1 MSELITQA
9 EFARRV
15 GVDRS
20 QVTLAVKS
28 GRIKKAKGTNLID
41 FDTESKK
48 WESNRSDSLAGTG
61 TANITRKSVPNIG
74 RKRSVP
80 SVTEVETLDI
90 DKPSYDDMG
99 DDNDDD
105 DSTLTAQKVRKLKAD
120 AERVELK
127 LAQEK
132 GDLISKDDV
141 LNVYFTFL
149 VAIKNSITA
158 APDRI
163 VGEIQ
168 AALTAFKDEP
178 DMLNT
183 RVYEILKAEHNAILD
198 EVKVRLS
205 TAKEEAEKI
214 AKAQMK
220 KGPRK

>member
-15 GVDRS
+15 GVNRS

-28 GRIKKAKGTNLID
+28 GRIKKARGTNLID

-90 DKPSYDDMG
+90 DKPSYDDM
-99 DDNDDD
+99 DDDDD

-168 AALTAFKDEP
+168 AALTAFRDEP

>member
-28 GRIKKAKGTNLID
+28 GRIKKARGTNLID

-90 DKPSYDDMG
+90 DKPSYDDM
-99 DDNDDD
+99 DDDDD

-168 AALTAFKDEP
+168 AALTAFRDEP

>member
-90 DKPSYDDMG
+90 DKPSYDDM
-99 DDNDDD
+99 DDDDD

-168 AALTAFKDEP
+168 AALTAFRDEP

>member
-90 DKPSYDDMG
+90 DKPSYDDMD

-183 RVYEILKAEHNAILD
+183 RVYEILKAEHNTILD

>member
-90 DKPSYDDMG
+90 DKPSYDDMD

-183 RVYEILKAEHNAILD
+183 RVYEILKVEHNAILD

>member
-90 DKPSYDDMG
+90 DKPSYDDMD

-168 AALTAFKDEP
+168 AALTAFRDEP

-183 RVYEILKAEHNAILD
+183 RVYEILKAEHNSILD

>member
-90 DKPSYDDMG
+90 DKPSYDDM
-99 DDNDDD
+99 DDDDD

-168 AALTAFKDEP
+168 AALTAFRDEP

-214 AKAQMK
+214 AKTQMK

>member
-90 DKPSYDDMG
+90 DKPSYDDMD

>member
-80 SVTEVETLDI
+80 SVTEVDTLDI
-90 DKPSYDDMG
+90 DKPSYDDMD

>member
-90 DKPSYDDMG
+90 DKPSYDDM
-99 DDNDDD
+99 DDDDD

-168 AALTAFKDEP
+168 AALTAFRDEP

-198 EVKVRLS
+198 EVRVRLS

>member
-9 EFARRV
+9 EFARRM

-41 FDTESKK
+41 FGTESKK

-90 DKPSYDDMG
+90 DKPSYDDM
-99 DDNDDD
+99 DDDDD

-168 AALTAFKDEP
+168 AALTAFRDEP